1 MPAFQSLTPNL
12 VVSDIDRSL
21 SFYRDLLG
29 FSVVTTVP
37 ELEPFVFIWLR
48 TGDVQIFLNA
58 QPAAAAEYPELAR
71 KVVSGSWTMFIVT
84 DAVDDLHT
92 SLSGKARVVMPLETK
107 FYGMR
112 EFAIADPDGFV
123 ITFAEK
129 VAG

>member
-21 SFYRDLLG
+21 RFYREVLG

-37 ELEPFVFIWLR
+37 DAEPFVFVWLQR
-48 TGDVQIFLNA
+48 DDVQVFLNA
-58 QPAAAAEYPELAR
+58 QQAAAAEYPELAAT
-71 KVVSGSWTMFIVT
+71 VAGGSWTMFIVT
-84 DAVDDLHT
+84 DAVDDLHA

-112 EFAIADPDGFV
+112 EFAIVDPDGFV

-129 VAG
+129 ISA